1 MSKRRHNFGT
11 KRFKEKSL
19 FIFHARIALKSLILL
34 FVRLIA
40 RGARIGKT
48 HTHTQTDKTSTV
60 TLAHARRGL
69 MMHSTKCIIKI
80 IINNNKPTRL
90 LTSVN
95 KLGQTKHSN
104 ILLYVFCVYTHVTQS
119 WMHITHIPLSHGHCK
134 VRSTRV
140 SKPGFNSPS
149 VHMRLITAILYFPH
163 IVIHHVKIIIH
174 CG

>member
-48 HTHTQTDKTSTV
+48 HTHTHRQTDRQTDRTSTV

-69 MMHSTKCIIKI
+69 IMISHFYFFLISLSLCLCFSPDVLRFDNTYSW
-80 IINNNKPTRL
+80 TRSKEVFYTSEL
-90 LTSVN
+90 LPPDTILSEDH
-95 KLGQTKHSN
+95 QTTP
-104 ILLYVFCVYTHVTQS
+104 IQE
-119 WMHITHIPLSHGHCK
+119 PLSNG
-134 VRSTRV
+134 
-140 SKPGFNSPS
+140 PPSPDNDAFTFGD
-149 VHMRLITAILYFPH
+149 L
-163 IVIHHVKIIIH
+163 
-174 CG
+174 

>member
-48 HTHTQTDKTSTV
+48 HRQTDRHTDRTSTV

-69 MMHSTKCIIKI
+69 MKHYHSMALYIGKIGYLVVRTMSSASSKVVSHQGMCMPCQLCLQSNTKMRHM
-80 IINNNKPTRL
+80 NNHVYKHYVEYKEKERSIAKSQSKESYTYAYIDIHRL
-90 LTSVN
+90 
-95 KLGQTKHSN
+95 
-104 ILLYVFCVYTHVTQS
+104 
-119 WMHITHIPLSHGHCK
+119 
-134 VRSTRV
+134 
-140 SKPGFNSPS
+140 
-149 VHMRLITAILYFPH
+149 
-163 IVIHHVKIIIH
+163 
-174 CG
+174 